1 MAKDKSGAAKQ
12 AAKAERKAER
22 KAAKQARKAEKVA
35 KKQAAAT
42 GKAGGAGPTGVTKTK
57 GENKEKK
64 AARKVLAEK
73 ALNELE
79 GKGNKKN
86 KAEVED
92 EDEDEESSEEED
104 DDDDEMQEQ
113 NGVKVDDEEGED
125 EDEEEE
131 EGEQSK
137 KATIDSEK
145 KKILAARPVGAL
157 VPFANPL
164 ADDKVA
170 KKVFKCVKKAASQ
183 RTLRRGV
190 KEVVK
195 ALRKSPTSST
205 AEKLPLGVV
214 ILAADISPMDVISH
228 IPVLAEDHNVPY
240 IYVTSRAELGTA
252 GQTKRPTSVVMVSRD
267 AGGKKG
273 GKDVSKKTLEEGDDK
288 ESWEDTYKS
297 LVKAVEREG
306 RHVKI

>member
-1 MAKDKSGAAKQ
+1 MAKDKSGVAKKD
-12 AAKAERKAER
+12 AKAERKAER
-22 KAAKQARKAEKVA
+22 KAEKQARKAEKVS
-35 KKQAAAT
+35 KKQAAAAA
-42 GKAGGAGPTGVTKTK
+42 KAGGAGPTGVTKTK

-64 AARKVLAEK
+64 AARKALAEK
-73 ALNELE
+73 ALNELQD
-79 GKGNKKN
+79 KGNKK
-86 KAEVED
+86 KTDV
-92 EDEDEESSEEED
+92 EDEDEESGDEED
-104 DDDDEMQEQ
+104 DEMEEQ
-113 NGVKVDDEEGED
+113 NGVKVDEDEGDD
-125 EDEEEE
+125 EDEQQEEE
-131 EGEQSK
+131 SK
-137 KATIDSEK
+137 KATDSE

-170 KKVFKCVKKAASQ
+170 RKVFKCVKKAASQ

-205 AEKLPLGVV
+205 EKLPLGVV
-214 ILAADISPMDVISH
+214 VLAADISPMDVISH
-228 IPVLAEDHNVPY
+228 IPVLAEDHSVPY

-267 AGGKKG
+267 AGKKG
-273 GKDVSKKTLEEGDDK
+273 GKDGKEKEKKIDEDGDDK

>member
-1 MAKDKSGAAKQ
+1 MAKDKSAT
-12 AAKAERKAER
+12 AERKAER
-22 KAAKQARKAEKVA
+22 KAEKKALKAEKLA

-42 GKAGGAGPTGVTKTK
+42 SKAGGAGPTGVTKAK

-64 AARKVLAEK
+64 TARKVLAEK
-73 ALNELE
+73 ALSELK
-79 GKGNKKN
+79 GKGNEKIKSE
-86 KAEVED
+86 AEDQDEQESGED
-92 EDEDEESSEEED
+92 EDEDEEME
-104 DDDDEMQEQ
+104 EQ
-113 NGVKVDDEEGED
+113 NGVKVEEAGEEKE
-125 EDEEEE
+125 EDSEKSTKK
-131 EGEQSK
+131 EGIVE
-137 KATIDSEK
+137 EK
-145 KKILAARPVGAL
+145 KKILATRPVGAL

-164 ADDKVA
+164 ADEKVA

-195 ALRKSPTSST
+195 ALRKSPTSSST
-205 AEKLPLGVV
+205 ENLPHGVV

-228 IPVLAEDHNVPY
+228 IPVLSEDHNVPY

-252 GQTKRPTSVVMVSRD
+252 GLTKRPTSVVMVSRD
-267 AGGKKG
+267 AGKKAGREGKEKETKADG
-273 GKDVSKKTLEEGDDK
+273 EGDEK
-288 ESWEDTYKS
+288 ESWEETYKG

>member
-1 MAKDKSGAAKQ
+1 MAKDKSGASKKDS
-12 AAKAERKAER
+12 KAERKAER
-22 KAAKQARKAEKVA
+22 KAEKEARKAEKVA

-42 GKAGGAGPTGVTKTK
+42 TKASGAGPTGVTKPK

-79 GKGNKKN
+79 GKSNKK
-86 KAEVED
+86 KAEVK
-92 EDEDEESSEEED
+92 DEEDDDESGEEED
-104 DDDDEMQEQ
+104 DEMEEQ
-113 NGVKVDDEEGED
+113 NGVKVEGQESDGESED
-125 EDEEEE
+125 EDEKP
-131 EGEQSK
+131 K
-137 KATIDSEK
+137 KAKADSEK
-145 KKILAARPVGAL
+145 KNILAARPVGAL

-164 ADDKVA
+164 ADEKVA

-195 ALRKSPTSST
+195 ALRKSPTTST
-205 AEKLPLGVV
+205 DKLPLGVV
-214 ILAADISPMDVISH
+214 VLAADISPMDVISH

-267 AGGKKG
+267 AGKKAAKDGKE
-273 GKDVSKKTLEEGDDK
+273 KKIEEEGDEK

-297 LVKAVEREG
+297 LVKVVEREG

>member
-1 MAKDKSGAAKQ
+1 MAKDKSAT
-12 AAKAERKAER
+12 AERKAER
-22 KAAKQARKAEKVA
+22 KAEKKALKAEKVA

-42 GKAGGAGPTGVTKTK
+42 SKAGGAGPTGVTKAK

-73 ALNELE
+73 ALSELK
-79 GKGNKKN
+79 GKGNEKIKSE
-86 KAEVED
+86 AEDQD
-92 EDEDEESSEEED
+92 EQESGEEEDEEME
-104 DDDDEMQEQ
+104 EQ
-113 NGVKVDDEEGED
+113 NGVKVEEA
-125 EDEEEE
+125 DEEEE
-131 EGEQSK
+131 DSEKPTKKEGIVE
-137 KATIDSEK
+137 EK
-145 KKILAARPVGAL
+145 KKILATRPVGAL

-195 ALRKSPTSST
+195 ALRKSPTSSST
-205 AEKLPLGVV
+205 ENLPLGVV
-214 ILAADISPMDVISH
+214 VLAADISPMDVISH
-228 IPVLAEDHNVPY
+228 IPVLSEDHNVPY

-252 GQTKRPTSVVMVSRD
+252 GLTKRPTSVVMVSRD
-267 AGGKKG
+267 AGKKAGREGKEKETKADG
-273 GKDVSKKTLEEGDDK
+273 EGDEK
-288 ESWEDTYKS
+288 ESWEETYKG

>member
-1 MAKDKSGAAKQ
+1 MAKDKSAK
-12 AAKAERKAER
+12 AELKAERKAEK
-22 KAAKQARKAEKVA
+22 KAAKAEKIA

-42 GKAGGAGPTGVTKTK
+42 AKVGGAAPTGVTKSK

-79 GKGNKKN
+79 GKSNNNKK
-86 KAEVED
+86 KAKA
-92 EDEDEESSEEED
+92 EDEDEESSADED
-104 DDDDEMQEQ
+104 DDMDEPS
-113 NGVKVDDEEGED
+113 GVKL
-125 EDEEEE
+125 DEEEE
-131 EGEQSK
+131 EGEDEEPK
-137 KATIDSEK
+137 KTKADADK
-145 KKILAARPVGAL
+145 KTILATRPVGAL

-170 KKVFKCVKKAASQ
+170 KKVFKCVKKAAAQ

-195 ALRKSPTSST
+195 ALRKSPTST
-205 AEKLPLGVV
+205 TDKLPLGVV

-228 IPVLAEDHNVPY
+228 IPVLAEDHSVPY

-267 AGGKKG
+267 AGKKA
-273 GKDVSKKTLEEGDDK
+273 GKDGKDKEKKTDEDGDDK

-297 LVKAVEREG
+297 LVKVVEREG